1 MTGRIVKSGALL
13 LCLLALLAG
22 LCTAAYAE
30 EAEAAERTT
39 VEVSTVDE
47 FLAAIAPNTEIVLAE
62 GEYNLTQAASYAW
75 GSALYY
81 HWEGTYD
88 GYELV
93 ITDAENL
100 LIRGAD
106 GAEVTISTEPRY
118 SNVLRF
124 DGVKGLTLSNL
135 VVGHTPDQ
143 GYCTGGVLYL
153 TDCSNVEIQGSHL
166 YGCGTLGI
174 TLERCRNVHV
184 DKTEIYE
191 CSYGCIDVSGC
202 ENVLFENSKFHD
214 CEIISEGF
222 SIRASQDVAIINS
235 EIYNN
240 RGEMFDYLFS
250 ADSPGVYLGG
260 LDVHNNELAAIFA
273 PNCVSVTVESCR
285 FINNGSAWAEGAIPA
300 VSPEGER
307 LSAVEL
313 DSMKMRMVT
322 WEPKGR
328 QELPQVEAGEDGKI
342 HVSTVDEFL
351 AAIGSNAT
359 IYLEPGE
366 YDLSSADTYAGPGGE
381 FFHWEKVFDGYEL
394 VITGA
399 NQLTIEAESP
409 DSVSI
414 VTAPRYANVLRF
426 ENLTGLTVRNVKVG
440 HTIEPGTCTGGVI
453 HMESV
458 NRSNFE
464 GCKLYG
470 CGILGIEGIYCGD
483 VSVFGCEI
491 YECSNGA
498 LWFFHCDSI
507 RVDQCNIHDIGFDD
521 GTGVFYFDP
530 YCTDVLVDGQ
540 TPEMRY

>member
-1 MTGRIVKSGALL
+1 MTGRIVKNGALL

-22 LCTAAYAE
+22 LCAAAYAE
-30 EAEAAERTT
+30 EVTAAERTT

-47 FLAAIAPNTEIVLAE
+47 FLSAIASNTEIVLAE
-62 GEYNLTQAASYAW
+62 GEYNLTKAANYAW
-75 GSALYY
+75 GNAPYY

-93 ITDAENL
+93 ITDVENL
-100 LIRGAD
+100 SIRGAD

-124 DGVKGLTLSNL
+124 DSVKGLTLSNL
-135 VVGHTPDQ
+135 VAGHTPDQ

-153 TDCSNVEIQGSHL
+153 TDCSDVEIQGARL

-174 TLERCRNVHV
+174 TLKRCRNVHV
-184 DKTEIYE
+184 DKSEIYE

-214 CEIISEGF
+214 CEIVLEGF

-240 RGEMFDYLFS
+240 RGDMFAYLFS

-260 LDVHNNELAAIFA
+260 LDIHNNESAAIFA
-273 PNCVSVTVESCR
+273 PNCVPVTVESCR
-285 FINNGSAWAEGAIPA
+285 FDNGSAWAEGAIPA

-351 AAIGSNAT
+351 AALGSNLT

-366 YDLSSADTYAGPGGE
+366 YDLSCADTYGGLGGE
-381 FFHWEKVFDGYEL
+381 FFRWEKVFDGYEL

-440 HTIEPGTCTGGVI
+440 HTVEPGSCTGGVI

-470 CGILGIEGIYCGD
+470 CGILGIEGLYCGD

-491 YECSNGA
+491 YECSSGA
-498 LWFFHCDSI
+498 LWFFRCDTI
-507 RVDQCNIHDIGFDD
+507 RVDHCNIHDIGFDD
-521 GTGVFYFDP
+521 SASVFYFDP